1 MHDTPPEIERLRAAA
16 HRRPDDLVPVEEA
29 EDAVWDVI
37 TRMNEEPA
45 PLDDAIQ
52 AVRDTEAKYQA
63 LVDAAGAARFFAGCS
78 RQPCPTCDPSGEGTE
93 IAGEV
98 YGRLDAALN
107 ALGTDRIAD

>member
-1 MHDTPPEIERLRAAA
+1 MKRGCLMPDQSTPEIDRLNEIA
-16 HRRPDDLVPVEEA
+16 HRPDKRSVTQWTPLVALP
-29 EDAVWDVI
+29 
-37 TRMNEEPA
+37 
-45 PLDDAIQ
+45 DAIQ

>member
-1 MHDTPPEIERLRAAA
+1 MSDTPEIERLRDLAWQDTGE
-16 HRRPDDLVPVEEA
+16 RRRVWL
-29 EDAVWDVI
+29 EDAI
-37 TRMNEEPA
+37 H
-45 PLDDAIQ
+45 

>member
-1 MHDTPPEIERLRAAA
+1 MPDQSTPEIDRLNEIA
-16 HRRPDDLVPVEEA
+16 HRPDKRSVTQWTPLVALP
-29 EDAVWDVI
+29 
-37 TRMNEEPA
+37 
-45 PLDDAIQ
+45 DAIQ

>member
-1 MHDTPPEIERLRAAA
+1 MPDQSTPEIDRLREAAQ
-16 HRRPDDLVPVEEA
+16 REFVRENEWVPL
-29 EDAVWDVI
+29 
-37 TRMNEEPA
+37 P
-45 PLDDAIQ
+45 DAIQ